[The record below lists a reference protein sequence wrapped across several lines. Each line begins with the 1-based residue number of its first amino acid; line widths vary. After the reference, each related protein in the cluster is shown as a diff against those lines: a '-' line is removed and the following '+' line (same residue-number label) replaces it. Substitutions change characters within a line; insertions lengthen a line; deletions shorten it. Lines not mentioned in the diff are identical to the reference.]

1 MNSLRLRLVLLLSL
15 AAGITLSAAVYFTH
29 RAARQELDAL
39 FDAQLSET
47 ANVLLGT
54 ARREMAERIE
64 HGTDEMPVATEYE
77 QTLVYQIWDNNGLIV
92 RSAAAPPSPLGPS
105 APGFIQAKVGGK
117 PWRVLTRWDPAHE
130 FMIQIAEPMVGREH
144 VARLIALKMLA
155 PSVTIIP
162 LLTLLIWLSVGTGL
176 RPLRQLRREVVQR
189 SARRLEPLAL
199 QSVPIEVT
207 PLVAALND
215 LFGRLRQS
223 IESEKRFT
231 ADAAHELRTPLA
243 ALKTQAQVAQRAQ
256 SPEDRGVALQH
267 VIEGVDR
274 ATHLIEQLLT
284 LARVDPETASHLHQ
298 PVPLRAL
305 AMQALSRAASFAH
318 QRQIELALDEGEE
331 MLVNGHE
338 GHLDILLRNLL
349 DNAIRYTP
357 AGGQV
362 HTRIIPSEKKTVLT
376 VCDNGPGIPVAERR
390 RALERFYRL
399 PGSAAEGSG
408 LGLSIVQRIAERHGA
423 EVSLLPGP
431 DGRGL
436 CVRIVFPP
444 PLAT

>member
-15 AAGITLSAAVYFTH
+15 AAGLTLSAAVYFTH

-54 ARREMAERIE
+54 AQREIAERIE
-64 HGTDEMPVATEYE
+64 HGIEELPVATEYE
-77 QTLVYQIWDNNGLIV
+77 QTLVYQIWNSRGLVV
-92 RSAAAPPSPLGPS
+92 RSEAAPPSPLGERR
-105 APGFIQAKVGGK
+105 PGFTQATVGRK
-117 PWRVLTRWDPAHE
+117 PWRVLTRWDPTGE
-130 FMIQIAEPMVGREH
+130 FMIQIAEPMDGREH
-144 VARLIALKMLA
+144 LARLIALKMLV
-155 PSVTIIP
+155 PTLTIIP

-189 SARRLEPLAL
+189 SARRLEPMAMNG
-199 QSVPIEVT
+199 VPVEVM
-207 PLVAALND
+207 PLVTALND
-215 LFGRLRQS
+215 LFGRLRHS
-223 IESEKRFT
+223 IELEKRFT

-256 SPEDRGVALQH
+256 DAEDRIAALKH
-267 VIEGVDR
+267 VVEGVDR

-284 LARVDPETASHLHQ
+284 LARVDPEAASMHY
-298 PVPLRAL
+298 PAVSLRAL
-305 AMQALSRAASFAH
+305 AVQALSHMAPFAH
-318 QRQIELALDEGEE
+318 QSRIELELKGEE
-331 MLVNGHE
+331 DVLVNANE

-349 DNAIRYTP
+349 DNAVRYTP
-357 AGGQV
+357 PGGRV
-362 HTRIIPSEKKTVLT
+362 SVEISRTAREALLV
-376 VCDNGPGIPVAERR
+376 VCDNGPGIPVAERQ

-399 PGSAAEGSG
+399 PGSTAEGSG

-423 EVSLLPGP
+423 QVFLLPGA

-436 CVRIVFPP
+436 CVRIAFPLP
-444 PLAT
+444 VP

>member
-15 AAGITLSAAVYFTH
+15 AAGITLSSAVYFTH

-77 QTLVYQIWDNNGLIV
+77 QTLVYQVWDHNGLIV
-92 RSAAAPPSPLGPS
+92 RSAAAPPTPLGPR
-105 APGFIQAKVGGK
+105 APGFIQANVDGK
-117 PWRVLTRWDPAHE
+117 PWRLLTRWDPTHE
-130 FMIQIAEPMVGREH
+130 FMIQIAEPMDGREH
-144 VARLIALKMLA
+144 VARLIAIKMLA
-155 PSVTIIP
+155 PSVTLIP

-256 SPEDRGVALQH
+256 SSEDRDTALRH

-284 LARVDPETASHLHQ
+284 LARVDPETAGDLHR

-305 AMQALSRAASFAH
+305 TVQALSRAASFAH
-318 QRQIELALDEGEE
+318 QRQIELALEEGEE
-331 MLVNGHE
+331 MQVNGYE

-357 AGGQV
+357 TGGQV
-362 HTRIIPSEKKTVLT
+362 HVGIVRSGQETALT

-399 PGSAAEGSG
+399 PGSTAEGSG

-431 DGRGL
+431 EGHGL
-436 CVRIVFPP
+436 CVRIAFPTAP
-444 PLAT
+444 A

>member
-54 ARREMAERIE
+54 ARREMVEKIE
-64 HGTDEMPVATEYE
+64 HGTDAMPVATEYE
-77 QTLVYQIWDNNGLIV
+77 QTLVYQIWDSNGLIV

-105 APGFIQAKVGGK
+105 AAGFIQARVGGK

-130 FMIQIAEPMVGREH
+130 FMIQIAEPMAGREH

-256 SPEDRGVALQH
+256 SPEDRGIALQH

-305 AMQALSRAASFAH
+305 AVQALSRAASFAH

-362 HTRIIPSEKKTVLT
+362 QTRIIRSEKKTVLT

-399 PGSAAEGSG
+399 PGSTAEGSG

-444 PLAT
+444 LAT